1 MTHAKDR
8 SHRMLCNGCSPFD
21 SSSTSTFVNLW
32 TLCPSCS
39 GLTDA
44 RDGIAVP
51 FAKRSFSMKLP
62 ATAAMAITTLLMMI

>member
-21 SSSTSTFVNLW
+21 SSSTTTFVNLW

-39 GLTDA
+39 ELITG
-44 RDGIAVP
+44 RDLLPTVL
-51 FAKRSFSMKLP
+51 AKRNFSMKFP
-62 ATAAMAITTLLMMI
+62 ATAAMLLGAVIMSI